1 MSTLVSIRDLHKV
14 YFRGNERID
23 VLQGVTLDIPEGD
36 FLALM
41 GPSGSGKTTL
51 LNLMGGLDTPTE
63 GSIQVGGDRIDKLSG
78 SKLSSWRARHIGFVF
93 QMYNLLPVLTAAR
106 NVELPLLLTRL
117 GSADRKRR
125 VQVALNVVGLGE
137 RANHYPR
144 QLSGGQE
151 QRVGIARAI
160 VTDPTLLLCDEPTGD
175 LDRKSGDEIL
185 ELLHHAQPR
194 ARQDH
199 RHGDARSPRGGA
211 GQAHAAPREGAAR
224 AGGGRMKFL
233 PLVLRNLLRRK
244 VRTIFTIL
252 SIVVAFVLFGV
263 LMAIRAAFSM
273 GVDIAG
279 ADRLMVIHRV
289 SIIQPLPQSYGPKIR
304 AVPGVTD
311 MTHANWFG
319 GYYQDPSN
327 FMANMAVDPESW
339 LRMYP
344 EFQMPEE
351 QKKAWFANRTGAIV
365 GIDTAKKFGWKVGDH
380 VPLISPIYRKPD
392 GSPWDFTI
400 DGIYDSSS
408 KGVDKTQ
415 FFFHYDYMNET
426 LRAAKVG
433 FADIIGWYIFK
444 VEDPAT
450 ADQLAKRVD
459 AMFENSSAETK
470 TATEKAFTSEWAKQ
484 VGDIGSI
491 MIAITAV
498 VMGFILFVAGNAMA
512 QSIRERTNELGVLK
526 TLGFQRRQRS

>member
-1 MSTLVSIRDLHKV
+1 
-14 YFRGNERID
+14 
-23 VLQGVTLDIPEGD
+23 
-36 FLALM
+36 
-41 GPSGSGKTTL
+41 
-51 LNLMGGLDTPTE
+51 
-63 GSIQVGGDRIDKLSG
+63 
-78 SKLSSWRARHIGFVF
+78 
-93 QMYNLLPVLTAAR
+93 
-106 NVELPLLLTRL
+106 
-117 GSADRKRR
+117 
-125 VQVALNVVGLGE
+125 
-137 RANHYPR
+137 
-144 QLSGGQE
+144 
-151 QRVGIARAI
+151 
-160 VTDPTLLLCDEPTGD
+160 
-175 LDRKSGDEIL
+175 
-185 ELLHHAQPR
+185 
-194 ARQDH
+194 
-199 RHGDARSPRGGA
+199 
-211 GQAHAAPREGAAR
+211 
-224 AGGGRMKFL
+224 MKFL
-233 PLVLRNLLRRK
+233 PLILRNLLRRK

-252 SIVVAFVLFGV
+252 SIAVAFLLFGV
-263 LMAIRAAFSM
+263 LMAIRTAFGM
-273 GVDIAG
+273 GVEIAG

-304 AVPGVTD
+304 ATPGVTD
-311 MTHANWFG
+311 ITHANWFG
-319 GYYQDPSN
+319 GYYQDPAN

-344 EFQMPEE
+344 EFELPED

-365 GIDTAKKFGWKVGDH
+365 GSDTAKKFGWKVGDH

-400 DGIYDSSS
+400 DGIYTSTK

-433 FADIIGWYIFK
+433 FADIIGWYVFK
-444 VEDPAT
+444 VEDPST
-450 ADQLAKRVD
+450 ADQLAKKVD

-470 TATEKAFTSEWAKQ
+470 TATEKMFVSEWGKQ

-526 TLGFQRRQRS
+526 TLGFQDGRILTIVLLESCAIAVIGGAIGLGLAWLIIAQGDPTNGMLPTFYFPARDLVFGIVLVAVLGFATGLIPAVQASRLKIIDALRRTG